1 MSQVTNEKVIFEH
14 SHRGRGATDQWPQ
27 AVPEATDLPA
37 ALRRRTAPM
46 LPEVSELEAVRHF
59 TRLSQLNFSI
69 DTHFYP
75 LGSCTMKYNP
85 KACNQYAMLPEFL
98 ARHPLAPES
107 HGQGFLTC
115 MYELQEMLKEVTGMQ
130 GVSLTPMAGAHGE
143 FAGVAMIR
151 AYHRARGDL
160 ARNEIIVPEAAHGT
174 NPATATMC
182 GCVVREIAVNADGD
196 VDLEELKA
204 AVSAKTA
211 GIMLTNP
218 STLGVFERRIEEV
231 ARIVH
236 AAGGLLY
243 YDGANLNAIL
253 GKVRPG
259 DMGFDVIH
267 MNLHKTFST
276 PHGGGGP
283 GAGAVGVSA
292 RLAPFLPIPIV
303 GKDGERR
310 YRWLAEA
317 DLPQSIGRLSAF
329 MGNAGVLLRAY
340 IYMRLLGR
348 DGMAQVGEFATLNA
362 NYMLARLKKAGF
374 DAAYPNRRASHE
386 FIITLKRQARELNV
400 TAMDF
405 AKRLL
410 DHGFHAPT
418 TYFPLLVPECLLIE
432 PTETESKDALDGF
445 IAALVHI
452 QREAEEEPEHV
463 RAAPHTMP
471 VRRLDDVRAA
481 KQLDLTWKPKPPGST
496 APSLAELPA

>member
-1 MSQVTNEKVIFEH
+1 MREKLIFEH
-14 SHRGRGATDQWPQ
+14 SRAGRSATAQYPQ
-27 AVPEATDLPA
+27 TAQAPQVPEK
-37 ALRRRTAPM
+37 LRRRSRPS
-46 LPEVSELEAVRHF
+46 LPEVSELQVVRHF

-85 KACNQYAMLPEFL
+85 RACNQYAMLPEFL
-98 ARHPLAPES
+98 ARHPYAPES
-107 HGQGFLTC
+107 TGQGFLSC
-115 MYELQEMLKEVTGMQ
+115 LWELQEMLKEVTGMQ
-130 GVSLTPMAGAHGE
+130 GVSLTPMAGAQGE

-151 AYHRARGDL
+151 AYHRTRGDL
-160 ARNEIIVPEAAHGT
+160 ARNEIIVPDAAHGT

-182 GCVVREIAVNADGD
+182 GCKVVEIPSLADGD
-196 VDLEELKA
+196 IDVEALA
-204 AVSAKTA
+204 RAVGPATA

-218 STLGVFERRIEEV
+218 STLGVFERRIAELR
-231 ARIVH
+231 RIVH
-236 AAGGLLY
+236 DAGGLLY

-283 GAGAVGVSA
+283 GSGAVGVGA
-292 RLAPFLPIPIV
+292 RLLPFMPVPV
-303 GKDGERR
+303 VTKEGER
-310 YRWLAEA
+310 YRWLTEKEV
-317 DLPQSIGRLSAF
+317 PQSIGRLSGF

-340 IYMRLLGR
+340 VYMRMLGR
-348 DGMAQVGEFATLNA
+348 PGMQRVAEFSALNA
-362 NYMLARLKKAGF
+362 NYMLARLRRAGF
-374 DAAYPNRRASHE
+374 DAAYPDRRASHE
-386 FIITLKRQARELNV
+386 FIITLKRQAHDLGV

-410 DHGFHAPT
+410 DYGFHAPT

-432 PTETESKDALDGF
+432 PTETETKQDLDAFIDAL
-445 IAALVHI
+445 VSI
-452 QREAEEEPEHV
+452 QREAETDAEKLKG
-463 RAAPHTMP
+463 APYTLP

-481 KQLDLTWKPKPPGST
+481 KQLDLAWR
-496 APSLAELPA
+496 AA

>member
-1 MSQVTNEKVIFEH
+1 MPMREKVIFEY
-14 SHRGRGATDQWPQ
+14 SQAGRGAHDQWPHEVGP
-27 AVPEATDLPA
+27 AALADLPA
-37 ALRRRTAPM
+37 KLRRAQAPA
-46 LPEVSELEAVRHF
+46 LPEVGELEAVRHF

-85 KACNQYAMLPEFL
+85 KACNQYAMLPQFL

-107 HGQGFLTC
+107 HGQGFLAC

-130 GVSLTPMAGAHGE
+130 GVALSPMAGAHGE

-160 ARNEIIVPEAAHGT
+160 KRNEIIVPEAAHGT

-182 GCVVREIAVNADGD
+182 GCVVREIPVNPSGD
-196 VDLEELKA
+196 VDLAALKA
-204 AVSAKTA
+204 AVGPNTA

-218 STLGVFERRIEEV
+218 STLGVFERGIEEV
-231 ARIVH
+231 ARVVH
-236 AAGGLLY
+236 EAGGLLY

-259 DMGFDVIH
+259 DMGFDCLH

-283 GAGAVGVSA
+283 GAGAVGVAA
-292 RLAPFLPIPIV
+292 RLAAFLPVPV
-303 GKDGERR
+303 VTKEGER
-310 YRWLAEA
+310 YRWLTES

-348 DGMAQVGEFATLNA
+348 DGMRAVGEYATLNA
-362 NYMLARLKKAGF
+362 NYLLKRLRDAGF
-374 DAAYPNRRASHE
+374 EAAYPERRASHE
-386 FIITLKRQARELNV
+386 FIVTLKRQARELNV
-400 TAMDF
+400 SAMDF

-410 DHGFHAPT
+410 DLGFHAPT
-418 TYFPLLVPECLLIE
+418 TYFPLIVPECLLIE
-432 PTETESKDALDGF
+432 PTETESRQVLDAF
-445 IAALVHI
+445 VAAMSQI
-452 QREAEEEPEHV
+452 QKEAEQEPERV
-463 RAAPHTMP
+463 RGAPHTMP

-481 KQLDLTWKPKPPGST
+481 RHLDLTWKPT
-496 APSLAELPA
+496 TQH